1 MTAPETPWLAIVGIG
16 EDGLDGLTPVAR
28 SLVDGA
34 EVLVGGVRHLEMV
47 PNGAADRLTWA
58 TPLSDT
64 VDAIAAHRGRRV
76 TVLATGDPMSYGIGV
91 TLARRWPAEE
101 MTILPA
107 VGAFSLASARLGW
120 PLAET
125 ATITLHG
132 RALETL
138 NLHLAPGAR
147 ILALSDSGATP
158 AEVAAMLCRQ
168 GYGASRLTVLEHL
181 GGPKERIVEGLAES
195 WDAPAGAD
203 LNTVAIACAAGPE
216 AHMLSRVPGL
226 PDDAYVN
233 DGQLTKR
240 ETRAATLAA
249 LMPFPGELL
258 WDVGAGAGSV
268 AIEWMRSAPTSAAVA
283 IERQAARVDMI
294 ARNAANLGTPTLH
307 IVTGEAPAALAG
319 LPTPD
324 AVFVGGG
331 VTTPGLVEACWA
343 ALAPGG
349 RLVANAVTVEGEAA
363 LSRWQGE
370 LGGAM
375 SRIAVSRM
383 HAVGPYHGWRPLMTV
398 TQLAVRRALI

>member
-1 MTAPETPWLAIVGIG
+1 MTAAATPWLAIVGIG
-16 EDGLDGLTPVAR
+16 EDGLDGLTPAAR
-28 SLVDGA
+28 TLVDTA
-34 EVLVGGVRHLEMV
+34 EVLVGGTRHLDMV
-47 PNGAADRLTWA
+47 PNGAAERMTWA

-91 TLARRWPAEE
+91 TLARRWPAAE

-132 RALETL
+132 RPLETL

-158 AEVAAMLCRQ
+158 AEVAALLCRQ
-168 GYGASRLTVLEHL
+168 GYGPSRITVLEHI
-181 GGPKERIVEGLAES
+181 GGPRERLVEGRADA
-195 WDAPAGAD
+195 WDEPRGAD
-203 LNTVAIACAAGPE
+203 LNTVAIACVAGQE
-216 AHMLSRVPGL
+216 TAILGRVPGL
-226 PDDAYVN
+226 PDDAFVH

-249 LMPFPGELL
+249 LIPLPGQML

-268 AIEWMRSAPTSAAVA
+268 AIEWLRGAPASAAVA
-283 IERQAARVDMI
+283 IERRPARVDMI
-294 ARNAANLGTPTLH
+294 ARNAANLGTPNLK
-307 IVTGEAPAALAG
+307 IVHGEAPAALAD
-319 LPTPD
+319 LPAPD

-331 VTTPGLVEACWA
+331 VNTPGLVEACWA
-343 ALAPGG
+343 ALAAGG
-349 RLVANAVTVEGEAA
+349 RLVANAVTMEGEAA
-363 LSRWQGE
+363 LVRWHGE

-375 SRIAVSRM
+375 TRIAVSRLQP
-383 HAVGPYHGWRPLMTV
+383 VGPYHGWKPLMTV
-398 TQLAVRRALI
+398 TQLAVHKARA